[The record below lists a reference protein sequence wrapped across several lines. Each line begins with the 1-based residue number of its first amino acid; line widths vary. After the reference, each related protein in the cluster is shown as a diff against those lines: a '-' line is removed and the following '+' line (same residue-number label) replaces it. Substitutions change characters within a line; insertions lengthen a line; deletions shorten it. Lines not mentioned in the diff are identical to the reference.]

1 MPRGTERPAIML
13 ALAGVLLAIVRGAW
27 WPALPKALPV
37 ALIAL
42 ALGLLLIGI
51 LRRVRWHLGRRR

>member
-1 MPRGTERPAIML
+1 MPAGTERPAILL
-13 ALAGVLLAIVRGAW
+13 ALAGVLLAVVRGLW
-27 WPALPKALPV
+27 LPALPKALPV

-51 LRRVRWHLGRRR
+51 IRRVRWHLARRR